1 MRKKPFRLLSAP
13 LLALAMVLS
22 VMSSPARA
30 DSDPLVAVQWEL
42 ARTTYNLIEALNH
55 PNPALGRAA
64 RSQSISVDIAAP
76 RDEVFGIYSNF
87 ENHIGANPLLQRV
100 VVHADTTSGGVRT
113 INQTAIENTPLQPGL
128 PATPINTHAQ
138 QRINAAG
145 YFYEVDSWTL
155 PNVITHQTITFEDLG
170 AAGTRVTENLTFE
183 ASILLIDYTV
193 SQGVMAHQGIQSVFK
208 DRIENGFYS

>member
-13 LLALAMVLS
+13 LLALTMVLS

-30 DSDPLVAVQWEL
+30 DSDPLIALQWEL
-42 ARTTYNLIEALNH
+42 ARTTYTLVEALNH
-55 PNPALGRAA
+55 PHPALGRAA

-76 RDEVFGIYSNF
+76 RYEVFAIYSNF

-100 VVHADTTSGGVRT
+100 VVHSDTTSGGVRT
-113 INQTAIENTPLQPGL
+113 VNQTAIENTPLQPGL

-170 AAGTRVTENLTFE
+170 AAGTRVTENLRFE
-183 ASILLIDYTV
+183 ASVLLIDYTV

-208 DRIENGFYS
+208 QRIESGYYG